1 MGATPA
7 YREQSTLDVGMVK
20 DMATHGAETTQAAA
34 PGFTYKSYS
43 SGEQWAD
50 ISAHVVGVA
59 CGLVGTLVLMLTASS
74 GPVLV
79 VLGATL
85 YAIGL
90 LAMLGFSAA
99 YNLWPPSPIKELLR
113 RFDHAAIFVMIAGT
127 FTPFLLARVEGP
139 AAHTLLA
146 IVWAIALFGIWMKL
160 VFPRRWENATVALY
174 VGLGLS
180 ILAVAD
186 QLANTISPVS
196 GILLIAG
203 SVTYI
208 AGVAFHLWERL
219 PYQNAI
225 WHWMVLIAAVLH
237 YSAVLTEV
245 AAAAAK

>member
-1 MGATPA
+1 MDT
-7 YREQSTLDVGMVK
+7 R
-20 DMATHGAETTQAAA
+20 GAETARPVTASVI
-34 PGFTYKSYS
+34 YKSYS

-59 CGLVGTLVLMLTASS
+59 CGLIGTLVLMLTASS
-74 GPVLV
+74 GPLLV

-99 YNLWPPSPIKELLR
+99 YNLWPPSPIKEWLR

-127 FTPFLLARVEGP
+127 FTPFLLARMEGW

-146 IVWAIALFGIWMKL
+146 AVWAIALAGIWMKL
-160 VFPRRWENATVALY
+160 AYPRRWEKTTVALY

-186 QLANTISPVS
+186 QLAHTISPVS

-225 WHWMVLIAAVLH
+225 WHWMVLIAAILH

>member
-1 MGATPA
+1 MDTRSAASGAQATESASVYKA
-7 YREQSTLDVGMVK
+7 YSN
-20 DMATHGAETTQAAA
+20 
-34 PGFTYKSYS
+34 
-43 SGEQWAD
+43 GEVWAD
-50 ISAHVVGVA
+50 ISAHVVGVV

-74 GPVLV
+74 GPLLV

-113 RFDHAAIFVMIAGT
+113 RLDHAAIFVMIAGT

-146 IVWAIALFGIWMKL
+146 VAWAIAFVGIWMKL
-160 VFPRRWENATVALY
+160 AYPRRWERATVALY
-174 VGLGLS
+174 IGLGLS

-186 QLANTISPVS
+186 QLAHTISPVS